1 MSFSPF
7 LFPLVLLALGLSILL
22 NLSMGSVWIPP
33 SEIILGLWS
42 GEWGKDSWQQ
52 IILHYRAPKAFV
64 AIIAGMGLS
73 VSGLQMQTFFRNP
86 LAGPYVLGVSSGA
99 GLGVALLMLSG
110 TALGISALGLNSWMI
125 ALAGIMGAGAML
137 LVVSLVAWRVRDSMT
152 LLIVGLMVGS
162 AVSALEFGIR

>member
-137 LVVSLVAWRVRDSMT
+137 LGCWSHAPGCKPS
-152 LLIVGLMVGS
+152 GLESSGFDDPIDRR
-162 AVSALEFGIR
+162 LDGR